1 MRHAFLRPI
10 VFALALAMTA
20 CGNDTSTTP
29 TTTTGPT
36 SEIFEGQLQGPGG
49 SQFFSF
55 TVSSAGNAS
64 ITLASVT
71 TAATPGTS
79 INVPLGLGL
88 GQPLGT
94 DCNLTQQTTT
104 GPGLAPQL
112 TTATNLS
119 PAIYCVKVFDVG
131 NLAVPVNFAVR
142 ITHT

>member
-10 VFALALAMTA
+10 VLALALAMTA

-55 TVSSAGNAS
+55 TVGTAGNAS

-112 TTATNLS
+112 TASNLS